1 MYWSYAIAVKY
12 EHVNAQLDRRDPERQ
27 SLVVAKLEPQLPGLT
42 RVADDRKWNL
52 VALVFGVITVFGT
65 FVIAWCVQIDV
76 FSRLTLIDSVQDN
89 VYGGV
94 HNSFAF
100 IIFVASTIYLGM
112 LHRFTWLAP
121 RPIYLTA
128 IRLSLLLLAVGTFFG
143 STHAPV
149 CYDRCA

>member
-1 MYWSYAIAVKY
+1 M
-12 EHVNAQLDRRDPERQ
+12 
-27 SLVVAKLEPQLPGLT
+27 
-42 RVADDRKWNL
+42 ADDRKWNIA
-52 VALVFGVITVFGT
+52 ALIFGVISVFGT
-65 FVIAWCVQIDV
+65 LVIAWCVQRDV
-76 FSRLTLIDSVQDN
+76 YDYLTLLGSVQDN

-128 IRLSLLLLAVGTFFG
+128 VRLSLLLLAVGTFFG
-143 STHAPV
+143 STMRHSLFMAGVELTPYTQ
-149 CYDRCA
+149 C